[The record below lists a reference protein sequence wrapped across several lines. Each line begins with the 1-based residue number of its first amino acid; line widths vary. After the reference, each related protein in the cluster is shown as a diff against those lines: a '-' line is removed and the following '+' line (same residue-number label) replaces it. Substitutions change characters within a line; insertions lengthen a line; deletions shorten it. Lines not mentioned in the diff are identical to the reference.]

1 VVAEHGADL
10 HDRASCPVRPP
21 FVLPERPAV
30 HAFSE
35 LPLLPTLQSALIE
48 QGLTKPT
55 EIQRRAVPALLD
67 GRSIVGVAQ
76 TGSGKTLAY
85 ALPILHILKTLETE
99 GKSVEMSARPR
110 AVVIV
115 PGRELGEQVAKV
127 FKPFT
132 HTTRLRVRS
141 VLGGTDIDVAKKAI
155 AGPFDVLVATP
166 GRVIKLLDR
175 GLLRFDDVRFL
186 VFDEADQMLDQGFL
200 PDASKIADAC
210 MGNQQMAMFSAT
222 VSNTVQQLMAK
233 LFDTAEVIR
242 SEGSH
247 RVPATLTT
255 VNRTVVNGE
264 RLPQLQ
270 LLLSEHVTGGSIVF
284 ANTREQVDAVV
295 TLITQAGRRCA
306 VYRGEMD
313 KQERRANLQAFR
325 DNTVDILVS
334 TDLAARGLD
343 VSHVARVINF
353 HMPKDLDNYLHRVGR
368 TARAGRKGVVVNLIT
383 ERDLP
388 LLEQIEALQP
398 EASAAA
404 AARVPLKAP
413 NSTVVKPKPG
423 RDTPRLSSRDPQPAK
438 KPAAPAGKP
447 APKSAP
453 AKPAAAKPAPSKP
466 ADTST
471 NKAPWRR

>member
-1 VVAEHGADL
+1 M
-10 HDRASCPVRPP
+10 
-21 FVLPERPAV
+21 

-35 LPLLPTLQSALIE
+35 LPLLPTLQSALVE

-155 AGPFDVLVATP
+155 AGPFDILVATP

-270 LLLSEHVTGGSIVF
+270 LLLSEHVTGGTIVF

-413 NSTVVKPKPG
+413 NSNVVKPKPG

-438 KPAAPAGKP
+438 KPAPKAPGKP
-447 APKSAP
+447 
-453 AKPAAAKPAPSKP
+453 AAKPAVLKP
-466 ADTST
+466 DASSA

>member
-1 VVAEHGADL
+1 
-10 HDRASCPVRPP
+10 
-21 FVLPERPAV
+21 V

-35 LPLLPTLQSALIE
+35 LPLLPTLQSALVE
-48 QGLTKPT
+48 QGLTRPT

-99 GKSVEMSARPR
+99 GKSVEMAARPR

-141 VLGGTDIDVAKKAI
+141 VLGGTDIDVARKAI

-270 LLLSEHVTGGSIVF
+270 LLLSEHVTGGTIVF

-438 KPAAPAGKP
+438 KPAATAKP
-447 APKSAP
+447 TRAP
-453 AKPAAAKPAPSKP
+453 AASTAASKP
-466 ADTST
+466 ASAKPESAST

>member
-1 VVAEHGADL
+1 
-10 HDRASCPVRPP
+10 
-21 FVLPERPAV
+21 
-30 HAFSE
+30 
-35 LPLLPTLQSALIE
+35 
-48 QGLTKPT
+48 
-55 EIQRRAVPALLD
+55 
-67 GRSIVGVAQ
+67 
-76 TGSGKTLAY
+76 
-85 ALPILHILKTLETE
+85 
-99 GKSVEMSARPR
+99 
-110 AVVIV
+110 
-115 PGRELGEQVAKV
+115 
-127 FKPFT
+127 
-132 HTTRLRVRS
+132 
-141 VLGGTDIDVAKKAI
+141 
-155 AGPFDVLVATP
+155 
-166 GRVIKLLDR
+166 
-175 GLLRFDDVRFL
+175 
-186 VFDEADQMLDQGFL
+186 
-200 PDASKIADAC
+200 
-210 MGNQQMAMFSAT
+210 
-222 VSNTVQQLMAK
+222 MAK

-255 VNRTVVNGE
+255 VNRTVINGE

-270 LLLSEHVTGGSIVF
+270 LLLSEHVTGGTIVF

-398 EASAAA
+398 DASAAA

-438 KPAAPAGKP
+438 KPAAAAAAK
-447 APKSAP
+447 PKSAP
-453 AKPAAAKPAPSKP
+453 AKPAASKP
-466 ADTST
+466 EASSA